1 MVPDHLRNLE
11 GSGFY
16 EYMNEFV
23 TDVADINEN
32 GFQIRIKDMW
42 IEADKALLFNK
53 DWIIWGE
60 MELRSY
66 RRKNS
71 TDNFVA
77 YSDKF
82 LDYTNQTQ
90 IAEFDEFII
99 EEWPDLRE

>member
-42 IEADKALLFNK
+42 IEADKALLFN
-53 DWIIWGE
+53 
-60 MELRSY
+60 
-66 RRKNS
+66 
-71 TDNFVA
+71 
-77 YSDKF
+77 
-82 LDYTNQTQ
+82 
-90 IAEFDEFII
+90 
-99 EEWPDLRE
+99 